1 MIAID
6 RKRELKQ
13 LYSPSTKEFSIAE
26 IPEMSFLMVDGAGNP
41 NTAPAF
47 AQAVEMLFGVA
58 YALKFMLK
66 KGPLALDVPVM
77 PLEGLWW
84 AEDMAAF
91 TAVDKDGWK
100 WTLMIAQPPEVSRD
114 MYQQALAQTAKKKPE
129 LPLAGLRL
137 ERFAEGLSVQIMHV
151 GPFAAEA
158 PTIARMHE
166 FIEQQGYRP
175 RGKHHEIYLSDMRRT
190 APEKLKTVIRQPIEQ
205 ASGERR

>member
-13 LYSPSTKEFSIAE
+13 LYSPSAKEFSIVQ

-47 AQAVEMLFGVA
+47 AQAVETLFGVA

-91 TAVDKDGWK
+91 TVVDKDSWQ

-175 RGKHHEIYLSDMRRT
+175 SGKHHEIYLSDMRRT
-190 APEKLKTVIRQPIEQ
+190 APEKLKTVIRQPIEH
-205 ASGERR
+205 ARREGR

>member
-100 WTLMIAQPPEVSRD
+100 WTLMIAQPPQVSRD
-114 MYQQALAQTAKKKPE
+114 MYQQALAQMAKKKPE

-137 ERFAEGLSVQIMHV
+137 DRFAEGLSVQIMHV
-151 GPFAAEA
+151 GRFAAEA

-175 RGKHHEIYLSDMRRT
+175 SGKHHEIYLSDMRRT